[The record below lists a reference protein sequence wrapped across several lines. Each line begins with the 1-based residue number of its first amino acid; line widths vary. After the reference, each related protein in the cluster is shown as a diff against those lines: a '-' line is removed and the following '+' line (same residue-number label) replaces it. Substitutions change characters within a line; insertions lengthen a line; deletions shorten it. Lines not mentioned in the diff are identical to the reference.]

1 MPGWMKGVTVC
12 HTNERVGAK
21 VEAAAGGRT
30 EGGLVDRIRW
40 RENEGTSGGTGKT
53 AATNGT

>member
-1 MPGWMKGVTVC
+1 MPGWMKGAAVC

-21 VEAAAGGRT
+21 VEAVAGRT

-40 RENEGTSGGTGKT
+40 RENEGTSGERERLPLQTGRK
-53 AATNGT
+53 